1 MLGIQ
6 GIEIL
11 SAFKYSDHK
20 DNIMKI
26 TEKTNFIMS
35 GITIITLIISI
46 LGFVWY
52 LSAWKT
58 STDIAIS
65 SCTNRLGKV
74 EQIDCDRDIILLEV
88 KTDLAQIQTDL
99 KWIIQSMGGK

>member
-1 MLGIQ
+1 
-6 GIEIL
+6 
-11 SAFKYSDHK
+11 
-20 DNIMKI
+20 MKI

-58 STDIAIS
+58 TTDNS
-65 SCTNRLGKV
+65 VVQCRCRLDKV
-74 EQIDCDRDIILLEV
+74 ELVDTKRNVVLLQIQ
-88 KTDLAQIQTDL
+88 TDLAQIQTDL
-99 KWIIQSMGGK
+99 KWIINSMGGK